1 MKLLRLDAAV
11 VPLVLLVGLSS
22 GCAHKKPVAVMPPQQ
37 QPATAAAQPTPTPEP
52 APAQTAEQTQQTPQP
67 TPTPAETPKTTD
79 KSPSKNGRHTAI
91 KKPSPS
97 TPAGGER
104 ASNDVPKNTPKK
116 VINETTERTP
126 PAPAQI
132 SAGPT
137 TADAHSQISTEQLLQ
152 SAEANLNGITRQLSK
167 DEDAMRT
174 QIKEFIN
181 QSRKATTE
189 NDLARAHTLAVKAR
203 LLSDELVKQR

>member
-22 GCAHKKPVAVMPPQQ
+22 GCAHKKPVIVMPQQ
-37 QPATAAAQPTPTPEP
+37 QPAAAQPTPTPEP
-52 APAQTAEQTQQTPQP
+52 APAQTAEQTPQTPQP
-67 TPTPAETPKTTD
+67 TPTPAEAPRTTD

-104 ASNDVPKNTPKK
+104 ASNDIPKNTPKK

-137 TADAHSQISTEQLLQ
+137 TADAARSQISTEQLLQ